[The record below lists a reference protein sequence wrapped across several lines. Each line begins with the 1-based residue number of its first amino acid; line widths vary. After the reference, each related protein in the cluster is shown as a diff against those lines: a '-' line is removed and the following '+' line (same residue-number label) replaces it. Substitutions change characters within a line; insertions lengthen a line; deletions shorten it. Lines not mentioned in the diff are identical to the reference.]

1 MIYFAQDGSFGSAD
15 GLVVLDVSE
24 WTNDDWESIELC
36 SDDDRVRVA
45 LEVARSHGR
54 GGAA

>member
-1 MIYFAQDGSFGSAD
+1 MIYFAQDGSFGRAD
-15 GLVVLDVSE
+15 GMVVLDVSE

-36 SDDDRVRVA
+36 SDDDRVRMA
-45 LEVARSHGR
+45 LEIARSHGR